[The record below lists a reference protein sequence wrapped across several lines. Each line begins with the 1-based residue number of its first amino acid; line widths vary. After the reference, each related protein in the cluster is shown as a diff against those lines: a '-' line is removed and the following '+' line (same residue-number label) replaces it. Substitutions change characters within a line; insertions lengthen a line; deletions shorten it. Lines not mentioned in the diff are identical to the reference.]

1 MKPVTPSG
9 GRGEAIPLIEYDSKK
24 DLWKVNEDAAAFIST
39 LTQAIGAV
47 TVVGKYR
54 TGKSTLFNRA
64 LLSIGKSKG
73 FPVGATVNA
82 VTKGLYI
89 FSETMPC
96 LDEKGNS
103 FQSLII
109 DTEGLGDT
117 EGANETH
124 DARIF
129 SFAMLLSSYL
139 ILNTLG
145 TIDEQSMSTLSLVTE
160 ISKEVHMTSERPDGG
175 YADEAEEVSLGKIF
189 PKFMWLVRDFH
200 LDLDGMTPKEWLE
213 RSLADKEGTSEALK
227 ERNRTRRLLR
237 TYFPQRTCATLVSP
251 VDSHEKLKDLDS
263 LNNSQLNPH
272 FVKQIKTLRTEL
284 AHSIPRKTVV
294 ENGPP
299 INGPMFVALCRAYVA
314 AFNSKKAP
322 VIRNVWSMISELRS
336 SELVNEAL
344 ALWEFSLTGPMA
356 PDMIQKECDRL
367 SALCTAHFEKS
378 KSRNADTDLEEPY
391 VAEHRTKLMAGIQA
405 KINMAILKN
414 NAEMARWVSE
424 RGAELERALPLAS
437 SIGSFRQN
445 SYETTRAEAERL
457 IHVTKCMESE
467 ALWGREM
474 LPRVWSW
481 AEQSLR
487 QREQQCST
495 AAMELEASKRL
506 VQDEKVRFQ
515 TLEASIATRE
525 ADHMAALSVKDAALA
540 SCEQRVTILQ
550 QELETFSS
558 RMNDQT
564 INHQEQIKQLQEEL
578 AAERE
583 RCEEARND
591 ALHKQVVQDPSVV
604 AETEMLREELEESR
618 ARLQQLE
625 QDQEKKDIELV
636 QCRVSLQ
643 EAERLKDR
651 VETLTHEN
659 AQLLADLQATE
670 KKAHQADETFANELR
685 RISAETAML
694 IADTRETQDLEAANF
709 AEKER
714 VFKEQLAA
722 AQADKVFV
730 EKVLAQAKEDL
741 GRCQEMRKFEV
752 ERLDRDIESLKMEN
766 IKRGTAIQEMAT
778 QNDAVINRIR
788 EESSKELKTLRDK
801 LSEQTS
807 MSYKEKSM
815 LMDQLREAQSKL
827 GIVEVKHAETK
838 RKLEDQQSQGDA
850 KRFKTELEALKIEK
864 AHVTGELT
872 QLQTV
877 KRSQQREIDEL
888 RAQVETLRKQVA
900 DDRKAFELE
909 KSQLTISFERRINE
923 CRRQKI

>member
-1 MKPVTPSG
+1 MV
-9 GRGEAIPLIEYDSKK
+9 RGSAIPLIEYDPKK
-24 DLWKVNEDAAAFIST
+24 DLWSVNEDAVEYISS
-39 LTQAIGAV
+39 LTQPIGAI

-89 FSETMPC
+89 FSETMEC
-96 LDEKGNS
+96 VDEKGNT

-129 SFAMLLSSYL
+129 SLALLLSSYL

-160 ISKEVHMTSERPDGG
+160 ISKEVHMTSERPEGG

-237 TYFPQRTCATLVSP
+237 TYFPQRTCSTLVSP
-251 VDSHEKLKDLDS
+251 VDSHEKLKDLDA

-284 AHSIPRKTVV
+284 AHSIPRKTVI

-299 INGPMFVALCRAYVA
+299 VNGPMFVALCRAYVTS
-314 AFNSKKAP
+314 FNAKKAP

-336 SELVNEAL
+336 AELVNDAL
-344 ALWEFSLTGPMA
+344 GLWDFPLSGPMA
-356 PDMIQKECDRL
+356 PDMVQKECDRL
-367 SALCTAHFEKS
+367 SAVCQAHFEKS

-391 VAEHRTKLMAGIQA
+391 VSEHRSKLMAGIQS
-405 KINMAILKN
+405 KISMVHLKN
-414 NAEMARWVSE
+414 STEMARWVSE
-424 RGAELERALPLAS
+424 RGAELERSLSTAA
-437 SIGSFRQN
+437 SIGLFRQN
-445 SYETTRAEAERL
+445 AYEPTKTEAERIL
-457 IHVTKCMESE
+457 HISRCMESE

-487 QREQQCST
+487 QREQQC
-495 AAMELEASKRL
+495 AAAFMELEASKRL
-506 VQDEKVRFQ
+506 VADERARYQ
-515 TLEASIATRE
+515 SLEAVLATRDAE
-525 ADHMAALSVKDAALA
+525 HQGLLSAKDAAIA
-540 SCEQRVTILQ
+540 SSEQRVGLIQQEMDSLSTRMRDQTIAHEEQLKQLQ
-550 QELETFSS
+550 QELCE
-558 RMNDQT
+558 
-564 INHQEQIKQLQEEL
+564 
-578 AAERE
+578 ERE

-591 ALHKQVVQDPSVV
+591 ALQKQVIQDPAMV
-604 AETEMLREELEESR
+604 AATEMLQEELEECR
-618 ARLQQLE
+618 ARLHHME
-625 QDQEKKDIELV
+625 EDVEKKDMELA
-636 QCRVSLQ
+636 QCRMALQ

-670 KKAHQADETFANELR
+670 KKAHQADEAFANELR
-685 RISAETAML
+685 RISTETAML

-714 VFKEQLAA
+714 LFKEQLQS
-722 AQADKVFV
+722 AQMDKTFV
-730 EKVLAQAKEDL
+730 EKTLAQAKDDL
-741 GRCQEMRKFEV
+741 SRCQEMRKFEV
-752 ERLDRDIESLKMEN
+752 DRLDKDIESLKMEN
-766 IKRGTAIQEMAT
+766 IKRGTAIQEMAA
-778 QNDAVINRIR
+778 QNDAVIAKIR
-788 EESSKELKTLRDK
+788 EEASKELKVLRDK

-807 MSYKEKSM
+807 MTYKEKSM
-815 LMDQLREAQSKL
+815 LMDQLREAQSKA
-827 GIVEVKHAETK
+827 GILEVKHAEIK

-850 KRFKTELEALKIEK
+850 KRFKAEVETLKIEK
-864 AHVTGELT
+864 AHATGELA

-888 RAQVETLRKQVA
+888 RAQVETLRKQGI
-900 DDRKAFELE
+900 DDRRAFELE

-923 CRRQKI
+923 CRRWKI